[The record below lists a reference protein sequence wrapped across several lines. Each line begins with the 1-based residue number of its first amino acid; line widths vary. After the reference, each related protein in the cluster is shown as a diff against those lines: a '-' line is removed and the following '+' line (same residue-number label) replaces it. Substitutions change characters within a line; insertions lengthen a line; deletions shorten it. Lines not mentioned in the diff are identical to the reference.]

1 MCSTAVD
8 LGQVYPYQHALRMVL
23 HRETSRGM
31 TMTSELTINELDAVT
46 GGDMTSQV
54 GNRVTT
60 AKPAVNKE
68 TGPGMIA
75 FVAGWFLGM
84 IL

>member
-1 MCSTAVD
+1 MNNQLNDAD
-8 LGQVYPYQHALRMVL
+8 LDHVV
-23 HRETSRGM
+23 
-31 TMTSELTINELDAVT
+31 

-60 AKPAVNKE
+60 AKPEVSKE

-75 FVAGWFLGM
+75 FVAGWSLGM

>member
-1 MCSTAVD
+1 MTNLSSAITDAD
-8 LGQVYPYQHALRMVL
+8 LDL
-23 HRETSRGM
+23 
-31 TMTSELTINELDAVT
+31 VT